1 MDAFVKMDIFFLVTT
16 IAVVVLVVFVG
27 ALLYYVIR
35 TARDV
40 SDVVSIVKKE
50 SERFVRGTTAARWQ
64 MVQSGESMMQ
74 KFIAFVQSLATVRK
88 QRKGSKIIK

>member
-1 MDAFVKMDIFFLVTT
+1 MDAFAKMDIFFLVTT
-16 IAVVVLVVFVG
+16 VAVVVLAVFVG
-27 ALLYYVIR
+27 ALLYYIIR

-50 SERFVRGTTAARWQ
+50 SERFVRGTTEARWQ
-64 MVQSGESMMQ
+64 IVQSGGGMVQ

-88 QRKGSKIIK
+88 QRKGK

>member
-1 MDAFVKMDIFFLVTT
+1 MDAFAKMNIFFLVTT
-16 IAVVVLVVFVG
+16 VAVVVLAVFVG

-50 SERFVRGTTAARWQ
+50 SERFVRGTTEARWQ
-64 MVQSGESMMQ
+64 IAQSGGSVVQ

-88 QRKGSKIIK
+88 QRKGK